1 MTPFKKFINL
11 IKIGEAGGIAKRYMV
26 MNSFDGSLTALGII
40 IGAMIADV
48 PDARTIILAGLGA
61 SIAMGVSGSFGA
73 YLTESAVKKE
83 ELEEKQAAMLEE
95 INNTI
100 LDQAAEISSIFV
112 AVVDGLS
119 PFLAATFSFLP
130 FFGTFL
136 FGWSLYV
143 AFIFSIIL
151 TAIALFILGAYLGQ
165 ISSENKLYYGLR
177 MVVAGIITAVLVMF
191 LELLG
196 EFT

>member
-1 MTPFKKFINL
+1 MTPIKKFISL
-11 IKIGEAGGIAKRYMV
+11 IRIGEAGGIAKRYMV

-40 IGAMIADV
+40 IGAMLADV
-48 PDARTIILAGLGA
+48 TDAKMIILAGLGA

-100 LDQAAEISSIFV
+100 LDQAAEVSSIFV

-119 PFLAATFSFLP
+119 PFLAATFSILP
-130 FFGTFL
+130 FFGTYL
-136 FGWSLYV
+136 FSWSLEV
-143 AFIFSIIL
+143 AFIGSIIL
-151 TAIALFILGAYLGQ
+151 TSIALFILGAYLGQ

-177 MVVAGIITAVLVMF
+177 MVVAGIITAILVLF
-191 LELLG
+191 LEILS

>member
-1 MTPFKKFINL
+1 MTPIKKFISL
-11 IKIGEAGGIAKRYMV
+11 IRIGEAGGIAKRYMV

-40 IGAMIADV
+40 IGAMLADV
-48 PDARTIILAGLGA
+48 TDAKMIILAGLGA

-100 LDQAAEISSIFV
+100 LDQAAEVSSIFV

-119 PFLAATFSFLP
+119 PFLAATFSILP
-130 FFGTFL
+130 FFGTYL
-136 FGWSLYV
+136 FSWSLEV
-143 AFIFSIIL
+143 AFIGSIIL
-151 TAIALFILGAYLGQ
+151 TSIALFILGAYLGQ

-177 MVVAGIITAVLVMF
+177 MVVAGIITAILVLF
-191 LELLG
+191 LEILG